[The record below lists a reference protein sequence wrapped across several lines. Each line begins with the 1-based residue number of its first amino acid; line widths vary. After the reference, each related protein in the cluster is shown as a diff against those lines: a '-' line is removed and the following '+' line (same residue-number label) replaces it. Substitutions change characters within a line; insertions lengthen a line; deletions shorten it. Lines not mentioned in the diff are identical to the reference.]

1 MLGVA
6 FLQLLLFVWQL
17 WLIRKSLD
25 DAKATAQAAK
35 HAADAAKTE
44 AEIASRTLTKV
55 QRPYLFVFGVKYLD
69 NDPAPYVKYTVANYG
84 QTPAIIDDIGAA
96 FDNDPALPLRVRD
109 DHSLLISPIMPP
121 GEIRSD
127 LRDELPTAVH
137 SGETKAVYDDAVRE
151 TRTIAIP
158 KVESGEELFFRVFIS
173 YRGPFTSDHV
183 TSACWRYLPDNNH
196 FVQYGH
202 REYNFVR

>member
-1 MLGVA
+1 MLAVA

-44 AEIASRTLTKV
+44 AEIASRTLTEV
-55 QRPYLFVFGVKYLD
+55 QRPYLFVFGVKYLE
-69 NDPAPYVKYTVANYG
+69 NDSEPYVKYTVANYG

-96 FDNDPALPLRVRD
+96 FDNDPALPVRVRD
-109 DHSLLISPIMPP
+109 DHSLLISPIVPP

-127 LRDELPTAVH
+127 LRDELP
-137 SGETKAVYDDAVRE
+137 SGSAETKEVYDDAVRA
-151 TRTIAIP
+151 TRIIAIP
-158 KVESGEELFFRVFIS
+158 KVESDEELFFRVFIS
-173 YRGPFTSDHV
+173 YRGPFTVGHV
-183 TSACWRYLPDNNH
+183 TSACWRYLPASNQ

-202 REYNFVR
+202 YEYNFVR